1 MAKRHLMELAVLLC
15 AAVLIFCAF
24 AGTETEPAEGGGE
37 TESVGTGGETG
48 PALAGG
54 QSEPAGTGGDFP
66 SLIEVIRITPPLD
79 FCGEP
84 VPLENPEVAERLE
97 TELLL
102 MTWNRPQVILW
113 LKRAGR
119 YFPEI
124 EAILKQEG
132 LPDDLKYL
140 AVVESGLRPHA
151 GSSAGAV
158 GFWQFIRPTA
168 KRYGLTVD
176 GRKDLRRNLTAS
188 TRAATR
194 YFKDLYARFGSW
206 HLAAAAYN
214 MGEQGLAAEMLAQE
228 VDDYY
233 RLYLYLETQRYV
245 PKAVAVKLIMSD
257 PRRFGFRLGPGD
269 VYAPYEAESVAVTLA
284 EEVPLQLLAQAGN
297 CDFKAVKDLNPE
309 LRGHYLGAG
318 LHSLKIPPGGA
329 DGFHQ
334 RLERLLAEHQ
344 DQLEERIYV
353 VQPGDNLSA
362 IAERFGVPLQALR
375 IWNRIDLKK
384 PIHPGERLVVRPA
397 REALTSDENEQQ

>member
-1 MAKRHLMELAVLLC
+1 M
-15 AAVLIFCAF
+15 
-24 AGTETEPAEGGGE
+24 
-37 TESVGTGGETG
+37 
-48 PALAGG
+48 
-54 QSEPAGTGGDFP
+54 
-66 SLIEVIRITPPLD
+66 
-79 FCGEP
+79 
-84 VPLENPEVAERLE
+84 PLEKPEVAERLE

-102 MTWNRPQVILW
+102 MAWNQPQVILW

-124 EAILKQEG
+124 EAILQQEG
-132 LPDDLKYL
+132 VPDDLKYL

-151 GSSAGAV
+151 GSSAGAI

-168 KRYGLTVD
+168 LRYGLTVD
-176 GRKDLRRNLTAS
+176 SRKDQRRNLADS
-188 TRAATR
+188 TRAAAC
-194 YFKDLYARFGSW
+194 YLKDLYAQFGSW

-214 MGEQGLAAEMLAQE
+214 MGEQGVAAEMLSQE
-228 VDDYY
+228 VGDYY

-245 PKAVAVKLIMSD
+245 PKAVVIKLIMSD
-257 PRRFGFRLGPGD
+257 PQRFGFHLGPRD
-269 VYAPYEAESVAVTLA
+269 LYAPYETESVDVTLA
-284 EEVPLQLLAQAGN
+284 EEAPLQLLARAGN
-297 CDFKAVKDLNPE
+297 CDFKAIKDLNPE

>member
-1 MAKRHLMELAVLLC
+1 MAKGHLIRRAAPLC
-15 AAVLIFCAF
+15 AAVIFCLF
-24 AGTETEPAEGGGE
+24 SPAYAKAAAEE
-37 TESVGTGGETG
+37 VDASAAAEF
-48 PALAGG
+48 PALVEA
-54 QSEPAGTGGDFP
+54 
-66 SLIEVIRITPPLD
+66 IRISPPLD

-84 VPLENPEVAERLE
+84 VPLDHPEVAERLE

-140 AVVESGLRPHA
+140 AVIESGLRPHA
-151 GSSAGAV
+151 GSSAGAI

-168 KRYGLTVD
+168 QRYGLTVD

-188 TRAATR
+188 TRAAAR
-194 YFKDLYARFGSW
+194 YFKDLYAQFGSW

-245 PKAVAVKLIMSD
+245 PKAVVAKLIMSD

>member
-1 MAKRHLMELAVLLC
+1 MAKRHLIRHAAPLC
-15 AAVLIFCAF
+15 AAVILCLSFPAF
-24 AGTETEPAEGGGE
+24 AQAAAE
-37 TESVGTGGETG
+37 ESE
-48 PALAGG
+48 ASAA
-54 QSEPAGTGGDFP
+54 EFP
-66 SLIEVIRITPPLD
+66 SLVEAIRISPPLD

-84 VPLENPEVAERLE
+84 VPLDHPEVAERLE

-124 EAILKQEG
+124 EAILQQEG

-151 GSSAGAV
+151 GSSAGAI

-168 KRYGLTVD
+168 QRYGLTVD
-176 GRKDLRRNLTAS
+176 SRKDLRRNLEAS
-188 TRAATR
+188 TRAAAR
-194 YFKDLYARFGSW
+194 YLKDLHAQFGSW

-228 VDDYY
+228 VGDYY

-245 PKAVAVKLIMSD
+245 PKAVVAKLIMSD
-257 PRRFGFRLGPGD
+257 PRRFGFRLGPED
-269 VYAPYEAESVAVTLA
+269 VYTPYTADRLDVTLA
-284 EEVPLQLLAQAGN
+284 EETPLQLVARAAG

-309 LRGHYLGAG
+309 LRGHYLAAG
-318 LHSLKIPPGGA
+318 RHELKVPVGGSE
-329 DGFHQ
+329 GFPQ
-334 RLERLLAEHQ
+334 RLAQILAEHR
-344 DQLEERIYV
+344 DQFDQRVYV
-353 VQPGDNLSA
+353 VRPGDNLSA

-375 IWNRIDLKK
+375 IWNQIDLNK
-384 PIHPGERLVVRPA
+384 PIHPGQRLVVRPPN
-397 REALTSDENEQQ
+397 EALAPDKDEAP